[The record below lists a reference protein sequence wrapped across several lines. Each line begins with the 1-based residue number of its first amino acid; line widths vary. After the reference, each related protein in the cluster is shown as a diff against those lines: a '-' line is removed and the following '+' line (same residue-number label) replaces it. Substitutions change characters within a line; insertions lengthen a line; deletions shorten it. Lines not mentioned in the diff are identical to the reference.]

1 MSDPAL
7 DDAVETVAHPT
18 VRVRT
23 GRLVGD
29 RSYRTIR
36 RRGTTDWLVL
46 VTVDGRGLLSTPA
59 GKPLISGPGEITV
72 IEPHTPH
79 DYGTDPQAGRWEL
92 CWAHLEPRPDWLP
105 LLEWPMVRAGHRQLK
120 VDSAVRGRIVG
131 ALDRG
136 TASARSGLPQGNQL
150 AMNAV
155 EEALLWCD
163 TQNPRRTVL
172 DPRLLAVLEHLGR
185 HLDQPHTMTS
195 LARIGG
201 LSATRLAHLAH
212 DQLGTGLITHL
223 HRQRIDLARQ
233 LLTLTDLPIADIA
246 NRVGH
251 PDPLY
256 FSRRFRAA
264 TGMSPTSFRAASE
277 GWAQR

>member
-1 MSDPAL
+1 MGSNH
-7 DDAVETVAHPT
+7 AVVPETIAEPT

-23 GRLVGD
+23 GRLD
-29 RSYRTIR
+29 EDASYRTIR
-36 RRGTTDWLVL
+36 RGGTTDWLVI
-46 VTVDGRGLLSTPA
+46 VTVAGRGRLRTPSGEELA
-59 GKPLISGPGEITV
+59 SGPGEITV

-79 DYGTDPQAGRWEL
+79 DYGTDPRAGAWEL
-92 CWAHLEPRPDWLP
+92 CWAHLEPRPDWRP
-105 LLEWPMVRAGHRQLK
+105 LLDWPRIAPGIGQLK
-120 VDSAVRGRIVG
+120 VERAVRDRVIS

-136 TASARSGLPQGNQL
+136 TATARLGLAQGPQL

-172 DPRLLAVLEHLGR
+172 DPRLLLVLEHVGQ

-212 DQLGTGLITHL
+212 DQLGSGLITHL
-223 HRQRIDLARQ
+223 HAQRIDLARQ
-233 LLTLTDLPIADIA
+233 LLTLTDLPVSSIAE
-246 NRVGH
+246 RVGY

-264 TGMSPTSFRAASE
+264 TGMSPTGYRSV
-277 GWAQR
+277 